1 LGAVD
6 DVPDFG
12 RTAVDEFGSELQRQG
27 GQRIVNGMDAPADP
41 VAGFE
46 AKRVAAGAIQL
57 AEGGQAG
64 GSGSNYDYVDVRRHG
79 LFFGRP

>member
-1 LGAVD
+1 
-6 DVPDFG
+6 
-12 RTAVDEFGSELQRQG
+12 
-27 GQRIVNGMDAPADP
+27 MDAPADP

-64 GSGSNYDYVDVRRHG
+64 GSGSDYDYVDVVRRHG
-79 LFFGRP
+79 SVFVVFRMAILRNKANFD